1 MKTKLLIILASLFFA
16 VSHAQVGINNTAPQ
30 SSLDITATD
39 VANPSN
45 TDGILIPRVDNFPAT
60 DPGASQDGMMVF
72 ATGNGTPTK
81 GFYYWDN
88 TSSSWLAMAGS
99 SDIDWY
105 VANSTVA
112 PSSITDNMVTQG
124 NVTIGNSNVGGSAK
138 LNVDSND
145 ATLNG
150 IQVTNSGSA
159 AGSKTGIEVT
169 NAGVT
174 GTSSQR
180 YYGVETI
187 LSSPDP
193 MTQTGY
199 RASFNNMSS
208 GSFYHGVFVN
218 YPPGG
223 SLGIQRGISNYMG
236 GGETGQGVYN
246 IFPGAFT
253 YSGLTY
259 GVYNALQSNGNGRK
273 YGVYNTISG
282 SGSGQK
288 YGTYTNINASSGGI
302 HYGVLLD
309 VQKPNSYAAYFI
321 GRTSFG
327 TDPISNRYLMPA
339 ADGTAGQVIGTDG
352 AGNLS
357 FVNAAADTDDQTLSI
372 SGHDLTIADGNTVT
386 LPDND
391 TTYSGADF
399 ALSNQTLAPGEV
411 VIGIAAD
418 GTLISTT
425 ISDTDDQNL
434 TLSGTTLSIEDGNS
448 VNLSSIQ
455 DGTGTDDQ
463 NLTLSG
469 TTLSIEDGNSINL
482 ASIDTDTDDQ
492 TIDTFSFNTGTGVL
506 TLEIEDDG
514 VAAQTVNLSSLQDGT
529 GTDDQNLTL
538 TGNTLSIEDGNSV
551 NLSSIDTDTDDQT
564 LSLSGNTLSIVDG
577 NSVNLSSINTD
588 NQTIDTFNFNS
599 GTGVLTLEIEDDG
612 VAAQTVNLSSLQ
624 DGTGTDD
631 QNLNL
636 SGTTLSIEN
645 GNSINL
651 ASIDTDTDDQTL
663 SLSGNTLSIADG
675 NSVNLASLNTDD
687 QTILLTGTTLSI
699 EDGNSVNLASLD
711 TDDQTID
718 TFSFNAGTGDLTL
731 EIEADGVAP
740 QTVNLSALDSDD
752 TTASNGLTE
761 SGNDIRLGGTLTQ
774 TTTLTQNNFNLN
786 MNSTGTGRVNINQS
800 GSADRGLNITKTDN
814 SGNRTYGMYI
824 DKTGSGSGNA
834 YAIYNLVNGSGT
846 GQKYGTFNDIN
857 SSANGSQYGTR
868 NWLHGNGSAQMIA
881 TLNNLDNGSSGNQYG
896 VYNGMRSTA
905 SSQQRGVHNE
915 FNTAVNATEL
925 TGVRNQISNG
935 TASGGIQ
942 GFYNYFSNNAN
953 STMYGI
959 RTEFDNGTSGSG
971 NKYGTYNLISS
982 GAGGTH
988 YGTYNNVSTSNGWA
1002 GYFVGRNYI
1011 SGRLSVGEENNAAA
1025 KVNVSTNSSGGS
1037 FVHLEL
1043 EETGSND
1050 GSRLTFTNALE
1061 TASNWTI
1068 YGRAD
1073 DTAADARLNFFRT
1086 GTGNIMQVFGDGQV
1100 QVNGQF
1106 SVNLANPTY
1115 AIQLPN
1121 SATIGTGR
1129 GRANAWTT
1137 YSDGRLKSDQKI
1149 ISSGLATIMKIQ
1161 PKSYFH
1167 HNSTFENNALIIS
1180 DEGET
1185 TVGFIA
1191 QELFEVLPE
1200 AVQKPAD
1207 ENSALWS
1214 VDYNK
1219 VVPVAVKAIQELDEK
1234 VEALTEENKRL
1245 KQQLSQYEALEARL
1259 SALEAKDS
1267 PETSSADLLAE
1278 N

>member
-1 MKTKLLIILASLFFA
+1 MKTKLLIILTSLFFA
-16 VSHAQVGINNTAPQ
+16 VSHAQVGINNTTPQ

-39 VANPSN
+39 VSNPSN

-60 DPGASQDGMMVF
+60 NPGASQDGMMVF

-150 IQVTNSGSA
+150 IQVINSGSA

-482 ASIDTDTDDQ
+482 ASLDTDTDNQ

-529 GTDDQNLTL
+529 GTDDQNL
-538 TGNTLSIEDGNSV
+538 
-551 NLSSIDTDTDDQT
+551 
-564 LSLSGNTLSIVDG
+564 
-577 NSVNLSSINTD
+577 
-588 NQTIDTFNFNS
+588 
-599 GTGVLTLEIEDDG
+599 
-612 VAAQTVNLSSLQ
+612 
-624 DGTGTDD
+624 
-631 QNLNL
+631 NL
-636 SGTTLSIEN
+636 SGTTLSIED

-718 TFSFNAGTGDLTL
+718 TFSFNAGTGVLTL
-731 EIEADGVAP
+731 EIEDDGVAA
-740 QTVNLSALDSDD
+740 QTVNLSGLDSDD

-761 SGNDIRLGGTLTQ
+761 FGNDIRLGGILTQ
-774 TTTLTQNNFNLN
+774 TTILNQNNFNFN

-800 GSADRGLNITKTDN
+800 GSADRGLNINKTDN

-846 GQKYGTFNDIN
+846 GSKYGTFNDIN

-868 NWLHGNGSAQMIA
+868 NWLHGNGSAQMIG
-881 TLNNLDNGSSGNQYG
+881 TFNNLDNGSSGNQYG

-935 TASGGIQ
+935 SASGGIQ

-953 STMYGI
+953 SNMYGV

-982 GAGGTH
+982 GVGGTH